1 MQDTRRRDPDG
12 WGGRVESVGRTRSEA
27 MSREQTVLVVGAG
40 PVGSVMALALCRRG
54 VPVILIDQLETP
66 EIECRAASC
75 HPPTVA
81 MLRDL
86 DLLETGLE
94 QGLVSPVFQYLD
106 RPTGEIIATFD
117 IRKMRRPPEHAYVLQ
132 WEQYKITQT
141 IVQRLRSHPLA
152 TLKLGL
158 RAVALADD
166 GEAVTLTLEDPDGA
180 REAVTGAYLVGCDGG
195 RSTIRKLAEISFD
208 GFTWPERFIKIDTR
222 FDFFSLNDKLHN
234 RNYFSDPERWLNLFK
249 ARGPDGEGLWR
260 AVSPAVPG
268 ERDEDLVSPEA
279 LEARLQLF
287 CPKPGAYEI
296 ATAAIYSVH
305 QRVAE
310 TFNRGRVLLAGDAAH
325 VNNPVGGMGM
335 NGGIHDA
342 VNLAEKLEAILLTGA
357 PAVPLLD
364 RYTAER
370 RKAQVD
376 YIQAQS
382 IQNKET
388 LGESDPEVRAAKLDT
403 IRRIGADQD
412 KHDAFIRRAC
422 LIDSLADA
430 PA

>member
-1 MQDTRRRDPDG
+1 MK
-12 WGGRVESVGRTRSEA
+12 
-27 MSREQTVLVVGAG
+27 SRERVIVVGAG
-40 PVGSVMALALCRRG
+40 PVGAVMAYALVKRG
-54 VPVILIDQLETP
+54 VPVVLVEQLLEP

-81 MLRDL
+81 MFEELGLL
-86 DLLETGLE
+86 DEGVE

-106 RPTGEIIATFD
+106 GPTGELIATFD
-117 IRKMRRPPEHAYVLQ
+117 IRRMREPPRHAYVLQ
-132 WEQYKITQT
+132 WEQYKITRT
-141 IVQRLRSHPLA
+141 VVDRLRTKPLA
-152 TLKLGL
+152 ELKLGHRVTGL
-158 RAVALADD
+158 SQDPSR
-166 GEAVTLTLEDPDGA
+166 VTLDLVDLDGKPLQLSGGF
-180 REAVTGAYLVGCDGG
+180 VVGCDGG
-195 RSTIRKLAEISFD
+195 RSTIRKLAGISFD
-208 GFTWPERFIKIDTR
+208 GFTWPERFIKIDTY
-222 FDFFSLNDKLHN
+222 FDFFELNPKLSN

-249 ARGPDGEGLWR
+249 ARGPGGEGQWR
-260 AVSPAVPG
+260 AVSPTLP
-268 ERDEDLVSPEA
+268 EQTDEELITPEA
-279 LEARLQLF
+279 VEARLQKF
-287 CPKPGAYEI
+287 CPKPGRYEI
-296 ATAAIYSVH
+296 ATVGIYNVH

-342 VNLAEKLEAILLTGA
+342 VNLAEKLERILDGA
-357 PAVPLLD
+357 DAGPLLD

-388 LGESDPEVRAAKLDT
+388 LGEKDPEVRKRKLDN
-403 IRRIGADQD
+403 IRATGADPD
-412 KHDAFIRRAC
+412 RHDAFIRRAC
-422 LIDSLADA
+422 LIDSLADQ